1 MRIPLPPDLE
11 CASCAHEL
19 VYKYLPDDLHTHP
32 PISPCHSL
40 LARQQGI
47 MKRTTGSHVLLPLLF
62 LLVII
67 LSVHT
72 TRASRLL
79 QQPEPGRQD
88 VRVDDLPLP
97 GHAAEMEEKYS
108 WELMG
113 LHECKEED
121 EECLKRRMISEAHL
135 DYIYTQRHKTYKK
148 RDTSP

>member
-1 MRIPLPPDLE
+1 M
-11 CASCAHEL
+11 
-19 VYKYLPDDLHTHP
+19 KHT
-32 PISPCHSL
+32 S
-40 LARQQGI
+40 RF
-47 MKRTTGSHVLLPLLF
+47 HVLLPLL

-97 GHAAEMEEKYS
+97 GDAAEMEEKYS
-108 WELMG
+108 RQ
-113 LHECKEED
+113 ECQEED

-135 DYIYTQRHKTYKK
+135 DYIYTQHHK
-148 RDTSP
+148 P